1 MRSRQSVAESDQRTE
16 YLSTSHHNPYD
27 TTQQMMSAETL
38 TYEMADIKEQLSGS
52 AAIRADA

>member
-1 MRSRQSVAESDQRTE
+1 MRSRQSVAESDQRAE

-27 TTQQMMSAETL
+27 TTRQMMSVETL
-38 TYEMADIKEQLSGS
+38 TYEMADIKEQLSRS